1 MSYDPR
7 TKRGIL
13 IAFYSHLQK
22 LKKTTGNLPMSYEP
36 RTKRGILIG
45 VSILVGIF
53 FPLLS
58 IVLLVIAGALIA
70 WGREPQRTEEFLN
83 GLPLGQE
90 IKSALAK
97 FDAFIS

>member
-1 MSYDPR
+1 M
-7 TKRGIL
+7 
-13 IAFYSHLQK
+13 
-22 LKKTTGNLPMSYEP
+22 
-36 RTKRGILIG
+36 
-45 VSILVGIF
+45 F